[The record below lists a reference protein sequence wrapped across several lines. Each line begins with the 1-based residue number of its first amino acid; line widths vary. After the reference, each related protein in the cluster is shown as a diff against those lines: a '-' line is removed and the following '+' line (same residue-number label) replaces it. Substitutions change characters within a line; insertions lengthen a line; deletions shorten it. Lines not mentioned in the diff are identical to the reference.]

1 MENVTN
7 GSIIINLTSVADEDD
22 TMMTTSQFIF
32 YVSVR
37 GVLLSVVMVLVSF
50 LNISTIAVIYKYRV
64 LQITS
69 NALIVCFSVGHS
81 LAIITATTVLLSDYA
96 FHRNTLVWK
105 LNCVL
110 LTFFSVY
117 QIVNNFFTITA
128 ISIER
133 VYSIYYPLHSYKF
146 SSFGRMTKVTVSI
159 LGVSFVETIIQ
170 ITIGFLAD
178 DKRDS
183 SMCTGYLIMGT
194 YGIIFGMVIYSICSI
209 VCLSMSL
216 LIVVKLIQ
224 RKRGQDL
231 RSNNQPNNAEYKSTK
246 MFITGNVCYVIL
258 NKTLIYSNQ

>member
-7 GSIIINLTSVADEDD
+7 GSIIINLTSVDD

-50 LNISTIAVIYKYRV
+50 LNISTITVIYKYRV

-117 QIVNNFFTITA
+117 QLVINFFTITA

-146 SSFGRMTKVTVSI
+146 NSFGRMTKVTVSM
-159 LGVSFVETIIQ
+159 GVFLLWRPSFR
-170 ITIGFLAD
+170 L
-178 DKRDS
+178 
-183 SMCTGYLIMGT
+183 
-194 YGIIFGMVIYSICSI
+194 
-209 VCLSMSL
+209 LS
-216 LIVVKLIQ
+216 
-224 RKRGQDL
+224 D
-231 RSNNQPNNAEYKSTK
+231 
-246 MFITGNVCYVIL
+246 F
-258 NKTLIYSNQ
+258 

>member
-1 MENVTN
+1 M
-7 GSIIINLTSVADEDD
+7 
-22 TMMTTSQFIF
+22 
-32 YVSVR
+32 YY
-37 GVLLSVVMVLVSF
+37 LL
-50 LNISTIAVIYKYRV
+50 
-64 LQITS
+64 
-69 NALIVCFSVGHS
+69 
-81 LAIITATTVLLSDYA
+81 
-96 FHRNTLVWK
+96 
-105 LNCVL
+105 
-110 LTFFSVY
+110 FFSVY